1 MVIMLGVYRDYLHRE
16 KDNRLQKELM
26 KMQNRMLEEQTAIK
40 NSVNE
45 LVKQG
50 KITKETAQ
58 EILTTVISN
67 QVQVEEEVII
77 KLSPEKKNR
86 KN

>member
-1 MVIMLGVYRDYLHRE
+1 MTTLHRE